1 MRNTRTA
8 AACLAATT
16 LLGLL
21 SATPATAEPLD
32 GGAGRVVQRDE
43 STGSGLG
50 LLGRSVT
57 DVSAGQSDRGA
68 AGMTAG
74 QQLGGSAA
82 LPLLRTPRDV
92 PNIPA
97 PTPTAIA
104 PALTGAPAEPA
115 AAPVPAPTAQSSSVT
130 ATLTDMGA
138 VVSLPEDLYRSD
150 KRIVVIVEGKFVAQ
164 IQNQQTRGAISRA
177 THTDGEPV
185 AFLVPDVKPGDRMAV
200 TEYTGT
206 LDSGFDDSLRRERL
220 FAGKLGEAAPAP
232 AEPAPTTSPAPS
244 AVPAPT
250 PAPSAPATNPT
261 LPESASSAG
270 PVVSVTYNGKA
281 IIDMP
286 EVYYSGGETRVKVF
300 VNGVVAAELWNGS
313 NSGSVSNSFHVGDR
327 FRFAVDA
334 DAGDQV
340 KVVASD
346 VDGSGA
352 ARVGS
357 ERVAFD
363 GLMQPAGAPVV
374 TASYENHRA
383 LIEMPR
389 KFYEARV
396 KVFVNG
402 EVRAEIR
409 NKAFSDSVLEP
420 HYTEDRYIFAVDAAP
435 GDQVKVVVSDTDGS
449 GAARVGSER
458 VLFDKKV

>member
-57 DVSAGQSDRGA
+57 DVPAGQSDRGD

-74 QQLGGSAA
+74 RQPGDSSA

-104 PALTGAPAEPA
+104 PALAGAPAEPA
-115 AAPVPAPTAQSSSVT
+115 AAPVPAPTAPEAAPAAQSSSVT
-130 ATLTDMGA
+130 ATLTEMGA

-232 AEPAPTTSPAPS
+232 AEPAPTASPAPS
-244 AVPAPT
+244 AEPAPT

-286 EVYYSGGETRVKVF
+286 EVFYTGGETRVKVF

-334 DAGDQV
+334 AAGDQV

-352 ARVGS
+352 AREGS
-357 ERVAFD
+357 ERVVFD
-363 GLMQPAGAPVV
+363 GLPSQLTTGVARDIYGADADFNESATS
-374 TASYENHRA
+374 TA
-383 LIEMPR
+383 MP
-389 KFYEARV
+389 
-396 KVFVNG
+396 
-402 EVRAEIR
+402 
-409 NKAFSDSVLEP
+409 
-420 HYTEDRYIFAVDAAP
+420 T
-435 GDQVKVVVSDTDGS
+435 DTSADVEY
-449 GAARVGSER
+449 AARM
-458 VLFDKKV
+458 LA